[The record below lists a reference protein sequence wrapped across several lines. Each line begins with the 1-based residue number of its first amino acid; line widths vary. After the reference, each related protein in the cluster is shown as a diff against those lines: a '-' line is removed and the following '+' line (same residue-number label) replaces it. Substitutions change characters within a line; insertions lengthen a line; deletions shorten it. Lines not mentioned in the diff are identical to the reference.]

1 MANYSLTVNST
12 FNPYSLQEL
21 LPIYQANAQAQYQ
34 AEEAFSQLQ
43 MKADQWEKLANNAQ
57 DADVYSKYK
66 SYSNQLKEAANDVL
80 NNGINAASRRNLMNM
95 RAQYASNIIPIEEAY
110 NKRQQQA
117 QVLWQARLQDPTLI
131 AQDPS
136 ELGLSYYMKNPTYT
150 PQSYSGKL
158 LTAQSAQ
165 AAQNLAKTL
174 SSYGKGEP
182 IDSYTNTFIQKHGL
196 TRNDIQKYLNGE
208 TNATNKVLGAIYQQV
223 YDSSQIGNW
232 ANENQRRQAANF
244 IKQGMWS
251 AIGQDTVQ
259 AMENFE
265 ARENYKFNQ
274 QLALLQAQ
282 QQQTNDN
289 LPINPTPIYTPEEQK
304 EADEMRE
311 KYKQYFYTKNGR
323 TYLSQKGREQYF
335 KEQELLTKIDR
346 GEKITDKELNEWKN
360 SEIGKKIINSKIPQS
375 RFSKK
380 VDFSK
385 DSPVV
390 FLKELKN
397 ELNKNRGFKTFLD
410 SLGAQKY
417 LGKGH
422 NWQPGNVG
430 NLWSKYISTGV
441 RGDAKR
447 FMEYNYAL
455 NEDQQKAY
463 KNAIIT
469 ANLGND
475 KVYESTFNRKTQK
488 FERGKS
494 IDLSDFAT
502 DENKYT
508 ITDIR
513 MSTFGNTAIVQ
524 DKKNGKV
531 YRIALPSGINYV
543 NERQRDAALQAAKQ
557 ASEIVYT
564 KKLPNGKA
572 ATQTEIAQAEQD
584 YKNAINYA
592 YLYQSQL
599 GIQNTTKTQEYSP
612 QGY

>member
-66 SYSNQLKEAANDVL
+66 SYSNQLKKAANDVL

-136 ELGLSYYMKNPTYT
+136 ELGLSYYMKNPSYT

-208 TNATNKVLGAIYQQV
+208 TTATNKVLGAIYQQV

-265 ARENYKFNQ
+265 ARENYKLQQ
-274 QLALLQAQ
+274 QLALAQAQ
-282 QQQTNDN
+282 QQQNQ
-289 LPINPTPIYTPEEQK
+289 LSAINEVPIYTPEEQK
-304 EADEMRE
+304 EADKMKE

-323 TYLSQKGREQYF
+323 TYLSQKGREAYN
-335 KEQELLTKIDR
+335 E
-346 GEKITDKELNEWKN
+346 GEVHYTNN
-360 SEIGKKIINSKIPQS
+360 SENIKRGSVMGSDGRMYDLKKDKQGRYYYTEKS
-375 RFSKK
+375 
-380 VDFSK
+380 DFK
-385 DSPVV
+385 D
-390 FLKELKN
+390 FL
-397 ELNKNRGFKTFLD
+397 T

-430 NLWSKYISTGV
+430 NLWDKYLKTGV
-441 RGDAKR
+441 RGDAKQ
-447 FMEYNYAL
+447 FMEYDYAL
-455 NEDQQKAY
+455 NPTQQEAY
-463 KNAIIT
+463 KTLLGNAGDLYEAKFDKKSGKWIKGDKLDLEDFLNEDKKWNIT
-469 ANLGND
+469 ASRYGSSGRTYLA
-475 KVYESTFNRKTQK
+475 
-488 FERGKS
+488 
-494 IDLSDFAT
+494 I
-502 DENKYT
+502 NKE
-508 ITDIR
+508 
-513 MSTFGNTAIVQ
+513 G
-524 DKKNGKV
+524 
-531 YRIALPSGINYV
+531 
-543 NERQRDAALQAAKQ
+543 
-557 ASEIVYT
+557 
-564 KKLPNGKA
+564 KKLRIISRNYINPNVEENIDKLMTRNNKISNALRSGYMDGKKM
-572 ATQTEIAQAEQD
+572 TEADRAYYEQELKNNVQQAQWF
-584 YKNAINYA
+584 
-592 YLYQSQL
+592 QSQV
-599 GIQNTTKTQEYSP
+599 GIQNTTSAQTYAP
-612 QGY
+612 QAYN

>member
-1 MANYSLTVNST
+1 MANYSLMISSS

-66 SYSNQLKEAANDVL
+66 SYSNQLKEAADDIL
-80 NNGINAASRRNLMNM
+80 NNGINATSRRNLMNM

-136 ELGLSYYMKNPTYT
+136 ELGLSYYMKNPNYT

-165 AAQNLAKTL
+165 AAQNLTKTL

-196 TRNDIQKYLNGE
+196 TKNDIQKYLNGE
-208 TNATNKVLGAIYQQV
+208 TTATNKVLSAIYQQV

-232 ANENQRRQAANF
+232 ANENQRKQAANF

-274 QLALLQAQ
+274 QLALMQAQ
-282 QQQTNDN
+282 QQQQAQ
-289 LPINPTPIYTPEEQK
+289 LSAINEVPIYTPEEQK

-311 KYKQYFYTKNGR
+311 KYKKYFYTKNGR
-323 TYLSQKGREQYF
+323 TYLSQKGREEYEKQTTINEPVRYDSKAGKWYYVIGSKIHGGMQGAAPGAKQYVA
-335 KEQELLTKIDR
+335 KGTKIEYE
-346 GEKITDKELNEWKN
+346 GNN
-360 SEIGKKIINSKIPQS
+360 
-375 RFSKK
+375 
-380 VDFSK
+380 
-385 DSPVV
+385 PVV
-390 FLKELKN
+390 KV
-397 ELNKNRGFKTFLD
+397 KTGQSQFRSFLD

-417 LGKGH
+417 LGKGN

-430 NLWSKYISTGV
+430 NLWSKYINTGIK
-441 RGDAKR
+441 GDAKQ

-455 NEDQQKAY
+455 NNEQQNTYTKM
-463 KNAIIT
+463 
-469 ANLGND
+469 LGEIGGLYEAKFD
-475 KVYESTFNRKTQK
+475 KKS
-488 FERGKS
+488 GKWVEGDK
-494 IDLSDFAT
+494 IDLEDFRNADNKWNVTSARYGSSGRTYLAT
-502 DENKYT
+502 NKEGKQLRLISRNYINPNVEEN
-508 ITDIR
+508 IDRLMIR
-513 MSTFGNTAIVQ
+513 NNKISNALRSGYMDGKKMTEADRAYYEQELRNNVQ
-524 DKKNGKV
+524 
-531 YRIALPSGINYV
+531 
-543 NERQRDAALQAAKQ
+543 QAQ
-557 ASEIVYT
+557 WF
-564 KKLPNGKA
+564 
-572 ATQTEIAQAEQD
+572 
-584 YKNAINYA
+584 
-592 YLYQSQL
+592 QSQV
-599 GIQNTTKTQEYSP
+599 GIQNTTSAQTYNP
-612 QGY
+612 QTYN

>member
-1 MANYSLTVNST
+1 MAKNYSLTVSST

-57 DADVYSKYK
+57 DADVYNTYK
-66 SYSNQLKEAANDVL
+66 AYSNQLKAAADDIL
-80 NNGINAASRRNLMNM
+80 NNGINTASRRNLMNM

-208 TNATNKVLGAIYQQV
+208 TTATNKVLGAIYQQV

-232 ANENQRRQAANF
+232 ANENQRKQAANF

-265 ARENYKFNQ
+265 ARENYKLQQ
-274 QLALLQAQ
+274 QLALMQAQ
-282 QQQTNDN
+282 QQQQAQ
-289 LPINPTPIYTPEEQK
+289 LSAINEVPIYTPEEQK

-311 KYKQYFYTKNGR
+311 KYKKYFYTKNGR
-323 TYLSQKGREQYF
+323 TYLSQKGREAYN
-335 KEQELLTKIDR
+335 E
-346 GEKITDKELNEWKN
+346 GEVHYTNN
-360 SEIGKKIINSKIPQS
+360 SENIKRGAVMGSDGRMYDLKKDKQGRYYYTEKS
-375 RFSKK
+375 
-380 VDFSK
+380 DFK
-385 DSPVV
+385 D
-390 FLKELKN
+390 
-397 ELNKNRGFKTFLD
+397 FLD

-417 LGKGH
+417 LGKGN

-430 NLWSKYISTGV
+430 NLWNKYISTGV
-441 RGDAKR
+441 RGDAKQ

-455 NEDQQKAY
+455 NNEQQNTYTKMLGEIGGLYEAKFDKKSGKWVEGDKIDLEDFRNADNKWNVTSARYGSSGRTYLATNKEGKQLRLISRNYINPNVEENIDRLMIRNNKISNALRSGYMDGKKMTEADKAY
-463 KNAIIT
+463 
-469 ANLGND
+469 
-475 KVYESTFNRKTQK
+475 YEQELRN
-488 FERGKS
+488 
-494 IDLSDFAT
+494 
-502 DENKYT
+502 N
-508 ITDIR
+508 
-513 MSTFGNTAIVQ
+513 VQ
-524 DKKNGKV
+524 
-531 YRIALPSGINYV
+531 
-543 NERQRDAALQAAKQ
+543 QAQ
-557 ASEIVYT
+557 WF
-564 KKLPNGKA
+564 
-572 ATQTEIAQAEQD
+572 
-584 YKNAINYA
+584 
-592 YLYQSQL
+592 QSQV
-599 GIQNTTKTQEYSP
+599 GIQNNTSAQTYTP
-612 QGY
+612 QAYN

>member
-1 MANYSLTVNST
+1 MANYSLMISSS

-136 ELGLSYYMKNPTYT
+136 ELGLSYYMKNPSYT

-208 TNATNKVLGAIYQQV
+208 TTATNKVLGAIYQQV

-265 ARENYKFNQ
+265 ARENYKLQQ
-274 QLALLQAQ
+274 QLALAQAQ
-282 QQQTNDN
+282 QQQNQ
-289 LPINPTPIYTPEEQK
+289 LSAINEVPIYTPEEQN
-304 EADEMRE
+304 EADKMKE

-323 TYLSQKGREQYF
+323 TYLSQKGRETYESKTRIKVTDLARYQHEGKGKYGYGQF
-335 KEQELLTKIDR
+335 TIRDNISGKPTVVSIQK
-346 GEKITDKELNEWKN
+346 DKEGYYYNNLN
-360 SEIGKKIINSKIPQS
+360 SE
-375 RFSKK
+375 FS
-380 VDFSK
+380 D
-385 DSPVV
+385 
-390 FLKELKN
+390 L
-397 ELNKNRGFKTFLD
+397 LN

-417 LGKGH
+417 LGKGN
-422 NWQPGNVG
+422 NWQPGNIG
-430 NLWSKYISTGV
+430 NLWSKYINTGV
-441 RGDAKR
+441 RGDAKQ
-447 FMEYNYAL
+447 FMEYDYALSPTQQTAYKNQIAAANIGRDRIYAAKFDKKSGTWKKDKDIDLADFL
-455 NEDQQKAY
+455 NEDNKWTVTNARFGAQGRTYIAKNKDGKVIRFVMPIGINPNVEKNIDKRAEDAMNISKTLQSGKLNGKPLTDVQKAQLRQAY
-463 KNAIIT
+463 NNAI
-469 ANLGND
+469 
-475 KVYESTFNRKTQK
+475 Q
-488 FERGKS
+488 
-494 IDLSDFAT
+494 
-502 DENKYT
+502 
-508 ITDIR
+508 
-513 MSTFGNTAIVQ
+513 Q
-524 DKKNGKV
+524 
-531 YRIALPSGINYV
+531 
-543 NERQRDAALQAAKQ
+543 
-557 ASEIVYT
+557 
-564 KKLPNGKA
+564 
-572 ATQTEIAQAEQD
+572 
-584 YKNAINYA
+584 A
-592 YLYQSQL
+592 YLFQSQL
-599 GIQNTTKTQEYSP
+599 GVLNNTSTQDFAAQTYE
-612 QGY
+612 

>member
-80 NNGINAASRRNLMNM
+80 NNGINAASRRTLMNM
-95 RAQYASNIIPIEEAY
+95 RAQYASNIVPIEEAY
-110 NKRQQQA
+110 NKRQQQS
-117 QVLWQARLQDPTLI
+117 QLLWQARLQDPTLI

-136 ELGLSYYMKNPTYT
+136 ELGLSYYMQNPSYT

-174 SSYGKGEP
+174 SSYGKGKP
-182 IDSYTNTFIQKHGL
+182 IDNYTNTFIQRHGL
-196 TRNDIQKYLNGE
+196 TRDDVQKYLNGD
-208 TNATNKVLGAIYQQV
+208 TTATNKVLGAIYQQV

-232 ANENQRRQAANF
+232 ANENQKRQAASF

-251 AIGQDTVQ
+251 AIGQDTVN

-282 QQQTNDN
+282 QQQSNSIAVN
-289 LPINPTPIYTPEEQK
+289 EMPIYTPEEQK
-304 EADEMRE
+304 EADKMRD

-323 TYLSQKGREQYF
+323 TYLTQKGREAYEGKVRINPIDVVNYLHEGKGKFGYGQF
-335 KEQELLTKIDR
+335 TIRDNISGKTTVVSIQKDKEGYYYNNKDSKFSELL
-346 GEKITDKELNEWKN
+346 N
-360 SEIGKKIINSKIPQS
+360 
-375 RFSKK
+375 
-380 VDFSK
+380 
-385 DSPVV
+385 
-390 FLKELKN
+390 
-397 ELNKNRGFKTFLD
+397 

-417 LGKGH
+417 LGKGK

-441 RGDAKR
+441 RGDAKQ
-447 FMEYNYAL
+447 FMEYDYAL
-455 NEDQQKAY
+455 SPEQQKAY
-463 KNAIIT
+463 KNQIAA
-469 ANLGND
+469 ANIGRD
-475 KVYESTFNRKTQK
+475 KIYAAKFDRKTGIWK
-488 FERGKS
+488 KDKD
-494 IDLSDFAT
+494 IDLSDFLNEDNKWTVTNARFGAQGRT
-502 DENKYT
+502 YIAKNKEGKIIRFVMPVGINPNVEENIDKKAKDAMD
-508 ITDIR
+508 ISAILRSGKLKGKPLTDIQK
-513 MSTFGNTAIVQ
+513 AQ
-524 DKKNGKV
+524 
-531 YRIALPSGINYV
+531 L
-543 NERQRDAALQAAKQ
+543 RQAYNNSIQQ
-557 ASEIVYT
+557 
-564 KKLPNGKA
+564 
-572 ATQTEIAQAEQD
+572 
-584 YKNAINYA
+584 A
-592 YLYQSQL
+592 YLFQSQL
-599 GIQNTTKTQEYSP
+599 GVLNNTSTQDFAAQAYE
-612 QGY
+612 

>member
-1 MANYSLTVNST
+1 MAKNYSLTVSST

-66 SYSNQLKEAANDVL
+66 SYSNQLKAAADDIL
-80 NNGINAASRRNLMNM
+80 NNGINTASRRNLMNM

-182 IDSYTNTFIQKHGL
+182 IDNYTNTFIQKHGL

-208 TNATNKVLGAIYQQV
+208 TTATNKVLGAIYQQV

-265 ARENYKFNQ
+265 ARENYKLQQ
-274 QLALLQAQ
+274 QLALMQAQ
-282 QQQTNDN
+282 QQQQDQ
-289 LPINPTPIYTPEEQK
+289 LSAINEVPIYTPEEQK
-304 EADEMRE
+304 EADEIRE
-311 KYKQYFYTKNGR
+311 KYKKYFYTKNGR
-323 TYLSQKGREQYF
+323 TYLSQKGREEYEKQ
-335 KEQELLTKIDR
+335 KNILKTKTNNISGR
-346 GEKITDKELNEWKN
+346 EGKFTQLGENL
-360 SEIGKKIINSKIPQS
+360 SKIENT
-375 RFSKK
+375 
-380 VDFSK
+380 DFYN
-385 DSPVV
+385 
-390 FLKELKN
+390 FLN
-397 ELNKNRGFKTFLD
+397 
-410 SLGAQKY
+410 SIGAQKY
-417 LGKGH
+417 LGKEH
-422 NWQPGNVG
+422 NWQPGNIG
-430 NLWSKYISTGV
+430 NLWNKYISTGV
-441 RGDAKR
+441 RGDAKQY
-447 FMEYNYAL
+447 MEYNYAL
-455 NEDQQKAY
+455 NNEQQNTYTKM
-463 KNAIIT
+463 
-469 ANLGND
+469 LGEIGGLYEAKFD
-475 KVYESTFNRKTQK
+475 KKS
-488 FERGKS
+488 GKWVEGDK
-494 IDLSDFAT
+494 IDLEDFRNVDNKWNVTSARYGSSGRTYLAT
-502 DENKYT
+502 NKEGKQLRLISRNYINPNVEEN
-508 ITDIR
+508 IDRLMIR
-513 MSTFGNTAIVQ
+513 NNKISNALRSGYMDGKKMTEADRAYYEQELRNNVQ
-524 DKKNGKV
+524 
-531 YRIALPSGINYV
+531 
-543 NERQRDAALQAAKQ
+543 QAQ
-557 ASEIVYT
+557 WF
-564 KKLPNGKA
+564 
-572 ATQTEIAQAEQD
+572 
-584 YKNAINYA
+584 
-592 YLYQSQL
+592 QSQV
-599 GIQNTTKTQEYSP
+599 GIQNTTSAQTYAP
-612 QGY
+612 QAYN

>member
-1 MANYSLTVNST
+1 MKNYSLIVSST

-80 NNGINAASRRNLMNM
+80 NNGINAANRRNLMNM

-136 ELGLSYYMKNPTYT
+136 ELGLSYYMKNPSYT

-208 TNATNKVLGAIYQQV
+208 TTATNKVLGAIYQQV

-265 ARENYKFNQ
+265 ARENYKLQQ
-274 QLALLQAQ
+274 QLALAQAQ
-282 QQQTNDN
+282 QQQNQ
-289 LPINPTPIYTPEEQK
+289 LSAINEVPIYTPEEQK
-304 EADEMRE
+304 EVDKMKE
-311 KYKQYFYTKNGR
+311 KYKQYFYTKNGH
-323 TYLSQKGREQYF
+323 TYLSQKGREAYESKTRIKATDLSRYQHEGKGKYGYGQF
-335 KEQELLTKIDR
+335 TIRDNISGKPTVVSIQKDKEGYYYNNLNSEFSELL
-346 GEKITDKELNEWKN
+346 N
-360 SEIGKKIINSKIPQS
+360 
-375 RFSKK
+375 
-380 VDFSK
+380 
-385 DSPVV
+385 
-390 FLKELKN
+390 
-397 ELNKNRGFKTFLD
+397 

-430 NLWSKYISTGV
+430 NLWSKYINTGV
-441 RGDAKR
+441 RGDAKQY
-447 FMEYNYAL
+447 MEYDYAL
-455 NEDQQKAY
+455 NPTQQEAY
-463 KNAIIT
+463 KTLLGNAGDLYEAKFDKKSGKWIKGDKLDLEDFLNEDNKWNIT
-469 ANLGND
+469 ASRYGSSGRTYL
-475 KVYESTFNRKTQK
+475 
-488 FERGKS
+488 
-494 IDLSDFAT
+494 AT
-502 DENKYT
+502 NKE
-508 ITDIR
+508 
-513 MSTFGNTAIVQ
+513 G
-524 DKKNGKV
+524 
-531 YRIALPSGINYV
+531 
-543 NERQRDAALQAAKQ
+543 
-557 ASEIVYT
+557 
-564 KKLPNGKA
+564 KKLRIISRNYINPNVEENIDRLMIRNNKISNALRSGYMDGKKM
-572 ATQTEIAQAEQD
+572 TEADRAYYEQELKNNVQQAQWF
-584 YKNAINYA
+584 
-592 YLYQSQL
+592 QSQV
-599 GIQNTTKTQEYSP
+599 GIQNTTSAQTYNP
-612 QGY
+612 QGFN

>member
-1 MANYSLTVNST
+1 MKNYSLIVSST

-43 MKADQWEKLANNAQ
+43 MKADQWERLANNAQ

-95 RAQYASNIIPIEEAY
+95 RAQYASNIVPIEEAY

-208 TNATNKVLGAIYQQV
+208 TTATNKVLGAIYQQV

-251 AIGQDTVQ
+251 AIGQDIVQ

-265 ARENYKFNQ
+265 ARENYKLQQ
-274 QLALLQAQ
+274 QLALAQAQ
-282 QQQTNDN
+282 QQQNQ
-289 LPINPTPIYTPEEQK
+289 LSAINEVPIYTPEEQK
-304 EADEMRE
+304 EADKMKE

-323 TYLSQKGREQYF
+323 TYLSQKGREAYESKTRIKATDLSRYQHEGKGKYGYGQF
-335 KEQELLTKIDR
+335 TIRDNISGKPTVVSIQKDKEGYYYNNLNSEFSELL
-346 GEKITDKELNEWKN
+346 N
-360 SEIGKKIINSKIPQS
+360 
-375 RFSKK
+375 
-380 VDFSK
+380 
-385 DSPVV
+385 
-390 FLKELKN
+390 
-397 ELNKNRGFKTFLD
+397 

-430 NLWSKYISTGV
+430 NLWDKYLKTGV
-441 RGDAKR
+441 RGDAKQ
-447 FMEYNYAL
+447 FMEYDYAL
-455 NEDQQKAY
+455 NPTQQEAY
-463 KNAIIT
+463 KTLLGNAGDLYEAKFDKKSGKWIKGDKLDLEDFLNEDKKWNIT
-469 ANLGND
+469 ASRYGSSGRTYL
-475 KVYESTFNRKTQK
+475 
-488 FERGKS
+488 
-494 IDLSDFAT
+494 AT
-502 DENKYT
+502 NKE
-508 ITDIR
+508 
-513 MSTFGNTAIVQ
+513 G
-524 DKKNGKV
+524 
-531 YRIALPSGINYV
+531 
-543 NERQRDAALQAAKQ
+543 
-557 ASEIVYT
+557 
-564 KKLPNGKA
+564 KKLRIISRNYINPNVEENIDKLMTRNNKISNALRSGYMDGKKM
-572 ATQTEIAQAEQD
+572 TEADRAYYEQELKNNVQQAQWF
-584 YKNAINYA
+584 
-592 YLYQSQL
+592 QSQV
-599 GIQNTTKTQEYSP
+599 GIQNTTSAQTYAP
-612 QGY
+612 QAYN

>member
-1 MANYSLTVNST
+1 MAKNYSLIVNST

-136 ELGLSYYMKNPTYT
+136 ELGLSYYMKNPSYT

-208 TNATNKVLGAIYQQV
+208 TTATNKVLGAIYQQV

-265 ARENYKFNQ
+265 ARENYKFQQ
-274 QLALLQAQ
+274 QLALAQAQ
-282 QQQTNDN
+282 QQQNQ
-289 LPINPTPIYTPEEQK
+289 LSAINEVPIYTPEEQK
-304 EADEMRE
+304 EADKMKE

-323 TYLSQKGREQYF
+323 TYLSQKGREAYN
-335 KEQELLTKIDR
+335 E
-346 GEKITDKELNEWKN
+346 GEVHYTNN
-360 SEIGKKIINSKIPQS
+360 SENIKRGSVMGSDGRMYDLKKDKQGRYYYTEKS
-375 RFSKK
+375 
-380 VDFSK
+380 DFK
-385 DSPVV
+385 D
-390 FLKELKN
+390 FLN
-397 ELNKNRGFKTFLD
+397 

-430 NLWSKYISTGV
+430 NLWDKYLKTGV
-441 RGDAKR
+441 RGDAKQ
-447 FMEYNYAL
+447 FMEYDYAL
-455 NEDQQKAY
+455 NPTQQEAY
-463 KNAIIT
+463 KTLLGNAGDLYEAKFDKKSGKWIKGDKLDLEDFLNEDKKWNIT
-469 ANLGND
+469 ASRYGSSGRTYL
-475 KVYESTFNRKTQK
+475 
-488 FERGKS
+488 
-494 IDLSDFAT
+494 AT
-502 DENKYT
+502 NKE
-508 ITDIR
+508 
-513 MSTFGNTAIVQ
+513 G
-524 DKKNGKV
+524 
-531 YRIALPSGINYV
+531 
-543 NERQRDAALQAAKQ
+543 
-557 ASEIVYT
+557 
-564 KKLPNGKA
+564 KKLRIISRNYINPNVEENIDKLMTRNNKISNALRSGYMDGKKM
-572 ATQTEIAQAEQD
+572 TEADRAYYEQELKNNVQQAQWF
-584 YKNAINYA
+584 
-592 YLYQSQL
+592 QSQV
-599 GIQNTTKTQEYSP
+599 GIQNTTSAQTYAP
-612 QGY
+612 QAYN

>member
-1 MANYSLTVNST
+1 MKNYSLIVNST

-136 ELGLSYYMKNPTYT
+136 ELGLSYYMKNPSYT

-208 TNATNKVLGAIYQQV
+208 TTATNKVLGAIYQQV

-265 ARENYKFNQ
+265 ARENYKLQQ
-274 QLALLQAQ
+274 QLALMQAQ
-282 QQQTNDN
+282 QQQQDQ
-289 LPINPTPIYTPEEQK
+289 LAAINEVPIYTPEEQN
-304 EADEMRE
+304 EADKMKD

-323 TYLSQKGREQYF
+323 TYLSQKGREAYN
-335 KEQELLTKIDR
+335 E
-346 GEKITDKELNEWKN
+346 GEVHYTNN
-360 SEIGKKIINSKIPQS
+360 SENIKKGSVMGS
-375 RFSKK
+375 DGRMYDLKK
-380 VDFSK
+380 DKQGRYYYTEKSDFK
-385 DSPVV
+385 D
-390 FLKELKN
+390 FLN
-397 ELNKNRGFKTFLD
+397 

-417 LGKGH
+417 LGKGN

-430 NLWSKYISTGV
+430 NLWDKYLKTGV
-441 RGDAKR
+441 RGDAKQ
-447 FMEYNYAL
+447 FMEYDYALSPTQQTAYKNQIAAANIGRDKIYAAKFDRKTGTWKKDKDIDLADFL
-455 NEDQQKAY
+455 NEDNKWTVTNARFGAQGRTYIAKNKDGEVIRFVMPIGINPNVEKNIDKRAEDAINISKTLQSGKLNGKPLTDVQKAQLRQAY
-463 KNAIIT
+463 NNAI
-469 ANLGND
+469 
-475 KVYESTFNRKTQK
+475 Q
-488 FERGKS
+488 
-494 IDLSDFAT
+494 
-502 DENKYT
+502 
-508 ITDIR
+508 
-513 MSTFGNTAIVQ
+513 Q
-524 DKKNGKV
+524 
-531 YRIALPSGINYV
+531 
-543 NERQRDAALQAAKQ
+543 
-557 ASEIVYT
+557 
-564 KKLPNGKA
+564 
-572 ATQTEIAQAEQD
+572 
-584 YKNAINYA
+584 A
-592 YLYQSQL
+592 YLFQSQL
-599 GIQNTTKTQEYSP
+599 GVLNNTSTQDFAAQAYE
-612 QGY
+612 

>member
-80 NNGINAASRRNLMNM
+80 NNGINAASRRTLMNM
-95 RAQYASNIIPIEEAY
+95 RAQYASNIVPIEEAY
-110 NKRQQQA
+110 NKRQQQS
-117 QVLWQARLQDPTLI
+117 QLLWQARLQDPTLI

-136 ELGLSYYMKNPTYT
+136 ELGLSYYMQNPSYT

-174 SSYGKGEP
+174 SSYGKGKP
-182 IDSYTNTFIQKHGL
+182 IDNYTNTFIQRHGL
-196 TRNDIQKYLNGE
+196 TRDDVQKYLNGD
-208 TNATNKVLGAIYQQV
+208 TTATNKVLGAIYQQV

-232 ANENQRRQAANF
+232 ANENQKRQAASF

-251 AIGQDTVQ
+251 AIGQDTIN

-282 QQQTNDN
+282 QQQSNSIAVN
-289 LPINPTPIYTPEEQK
+289 EMPIYTPEEQK
-304 EADEMRE
+304 EADKMRD

-323 TYLSQKGREQYF
+323 TYLTQKGREVYN
-335 KEQELLTKIDR
+335 E
-346 GEKITDKELNEWKN
+346 GEVHYTSN
-360 SEIGKKIINSKIPQS
+360 SENIKRGSVMGSDGRMYNLKKDKQGRYYYTEKS
-375 RFSKK
+375 
-380 VDFSK
+380 DFK
-385 DSPVV
+385 D
-390 FLKELKN
+390 FLN
-397 ELNKNRGFKTFLD
+397 

-417 LGKGH
+417 LGKGT

-441 RGDAKR
+441 RGDAKQY
-447 FMEYNYAL
+447 MEYDYAL
-455 NEDQQKAY
+455 SPEQQKAY
-463 KNAIIT
+463 KNQIAA
-469 ANLGND
+469 ANIGRD
-475 KVYESTFNRKTQK
+475 KIYAAKFDRKTGTWK
-488 FERGKS
+488 KDED
-494 IDLSDFAT
+494 IDLADFLNEDNKWTVTNARFGAQGRT
-502 DENKYT
+502 YIAKNKEGKIIRFVMPVGINPNVEENIDKKAKDAMD
-508 ITDIR
+508 ISAILRSGKLKGKPLTDIQK
-513 MSTFGNTAIVQ
+513 AQ
-524 DKKNGKV
+524 
-531 YRIALPSGINYV
+531 L
-543 NERQRDAALQAAKQ
+543 RQA
-557 ASEIVYT
+557 Y
-564 KKLPNGKA
+564 N
-572 ATQTEIAQAEQD
+572 
-584 YKNAINYA
+584 NAIQQA
-592 YLYQSQL
+592 YLFQSQL
-599 GIQNTTKTQEYSP
+599 GVLNNTSTQDFAAQAYE
-612 QGY
+612 

>member
-1 MANYSLTVNST
+1 MAKNYSLTVNST

-57 DADVYSKYK
+57 DADVYNTYK
-66 SYSNQLKEAANDVL
+66 AYSNQLKAAADDIL
-80 NNGINAASRRNLMNM
+80 NNGINTASRRNLMNM

-208 TNATNKVLGAIYQQV
+208 TTATNKVLSAIYQQV

-265 ARENYKFNQ
+265 ARENYKLQQ
-274 QLALLQAQ
+274 QLALMKAQ
-282 QQQTNDN
+282 QQQQDQ
-289 LPINPTPIYTPEEQK
+289 LSAINEVPIYTPEEQK
-304 EADEMRE
+304 EADEIRE
-311 KYKQYFYTKNGR
+311 KYKKYFYTKNGR
-323 TYLSQKGREQYF
+323 IYLSQKGREEYEKQTTINEPVRYDSKVGKWYYVISSKIHGGMQGAAPGVKQYVA
-335 KEQELLTKIDR
+335 KGTKIEYE
-346 GEKITDKELNEWKN
+346 GNN
-360 SEIGKKIINSKIPQS
+360 
-375 RFSKK
+375 
-380 VDFSK
+380 
-385 DSPVV
+385 PVV
-390 FLKELKN
+390 KV
-397 ELNKNRGFKTFLD
+397 KTGQSQFRSFLD

-417 LGKGH
+417 LGKGN

-430 NLWSKYISTGV
+430 NLWNKYISTGV
-441 RGDAKR
+441 RGDAKQY
-447 FMEYNYAL
+447 MEYDYPLNSTQQEAYKQLLGNAGDLYEAKFDKKSGKWVKRDKLDLEDFL
-455 NEDQQKAY
+455 NEDNKWNVTSARYGSSGRTYLATNKEGKQLRLISRNYINPNVEENIDRLMIRNNKISNALRSGYMDGKKMTEADKAY
-463 KNAIIT
+463 YEQELKN
-469 ANLGND
+469 N
-475 KVYESTFNRKTQK
+475 
-488 FERGKS
+488 
-494 IDLSDFAT
+494 
-502 DENKYT
+502 
-508 ITDIR
+508 
-513 MSTFGNTAIVQ
+513 VQ
-524 DKKNGKV
+524 
-531 YRIALPSGINYV
+531 
-543 NERQRDAALQAAKQ
+543 QAQ
-557 ASEIVYT
+557 WF
-564 KKLPNGKA
+564 
-572 ATQTEIAQAEQD
+572 
-584 YKNAINYA
+584 
-592 YLYQSQL
+592 QSQV
-599 GIQNTTKTQEYSP
+599 GIQNTTSAQIYAP
-612 QGY
+612 QSFN

>member
-80 NNGINAASRRNLMNM
+80 NNGINTASRRNLMNM
-95 RAQYASNIIPIEEAY
+95 RAQYVSNIIPIEEAY

-136 ELGLSYYMKNPTYT
+136 ELGLSYYMQNPSYT

-158 LTAQSAQ
+158 LAAQSAQ

-174 SSYGKGEP
+174 SSYGNGKP
-182 IDSYTNTFIQKHGL
+182 IDKYTNTFVQRHGL
-196 TRNDIQKYLNGE
+196 TRDDVQKYLNGD
-208 TNATNKVLGAIYQQV
+208 TTATNKVLGAIYQQV

-274 QLALLQAQ
+274 QLALMQAQ
-282 QQQTNDN
+282 QQQQDQ
-289 LPINPTPIYTPEEQK
+289 LSAINEVPIYTPEEQK

-311 KYKQYFYTKNGR
+311 KYKKYFYTKNGR
-323 TYLSQKGREQYF
+323 TYLSQKGREAYEGKVRLKAIDIANYQHEGKGKYGYGQF
-335 KEQELLTKIDR
+335 TLRDNISGKTTVVPIQKDKEGYYYNIADSGFSELL
-346 GEKITDKELNEWKN
+346 N
-360 SEIGKKIINSKIPQS
+360 
-375 RFSKK
+375 
-380 VDFSK
+380 
-385 DSPVV
+385 
-390 FLKELKN
+390 
-397 ELNKNRGFKTFLD
+397 

-417 LGKGH
+417 LGKGN

-430 NLWSKYISTGV
+430 NLWNKYLKTGV
-441 RGDAKR
+441 RGDAKQY
-447 FMEYNYAL
+447 MEYDYAL
-455 NEDQQKAY
+455 NPTQQEAY
-463 KNAIIT
+463 KTLLGNAGDLYEAKFDKKSGKWVKGDKLDLEDFLNEDNKWNIT
-469 ANLGND
+469 ASRYSSSGRTYL
-475 KVYESTFNRKTQK
+475 
-488 FERGKS
+488 
-494 IDLSDFAT
+494 AT
-502 DENKYT
+502 NKE
-508 ITDIR
+508 
-513 MSTFGNTAIVQ
+513 G
-524 DKKNGKV
+524 
-531 YRIALPSGINYV
+531 
-543 NERQRDAALQAAKQ
+543 
-557 ASEIVYT
+557 
-564 KKLPNGKA
+564 KKLRIISRNYINPNVEKNIDNLMIRNNKISNALRSGYMDGKKM
-572 ATQTEIAQAEQD
+572 TEADRAYYEQKLKNNVQQAQWF
-584 YKNAINYA
+584 
-592 YLYQSQL
+592 QSQV
-599 GIQNTTKTQEYSP
+599 GIQNTTSAQTYAP
-612 QGY
+612 QAYN

>member
-57 DADVYSKYK
+57 DADVYNTYK
-66 SYSNQLKEAANDVL
+66 AYSNQLKAAADDIL
-80 NNGINAASRRNLMNM
+80 NNGINTASRRNLMNM

-117 QVLWQARLQDPTLI
+117 QILWQARLQDPTLI

-136 ELGLSYYMKNPTYT
+136 ELGLSYYMKNPNYT

-208 TNATNKVLGAIYQQV
+208 TTATNKVLGAIYQQV

-265 ARENYKFNQ
+265 ARENYKLQQ
-274 QLALLQAQ
+274 QLALMQAQ
-282 QQQTNDN
+282 QQQQNQSAN
-289 LPINPTPIYTPEEQK
+289 INEVPIYTPEEQK

-311 KYKQYFYTKNGR
+311 KYKKYFYTKNGR
-323 TYLSQKGREQYF
+323 TYLSQKGREEYEKQTTTNEPVKYDSKTGKWYFVRSSMVHSGMKGEVSGNKQYVA
-335 KEQELLTKIDR
+335 KGTKIEYD
-346 GEKITDKELNEWKN
+346 GNT
-360 SEIGKKIINSKIPQS
+360 
-375 RFSKK
+375 
-380 VDFSK
+380 
-385 DSPVV
+385 PVV
-390 FLKELKN
+390 KINTGQSQFRIL
-397 ELNKNRGFKTFLD
+397 LD

-417 LGKGH
+417 LGKGK

-430 NLWSKYISTGV
+430 NLWNKYISTGV
-441 RGDAKR
+441 KGDAKQ
-447 FMEYNYAL
+447 FMEYKYTL
-455 NEDQQKAY
+455 NNEQQDAY
-463 KNAIIT
+463 TKM
-469 ANLGND
+469 LGEIGGLYEAKFD
-475 KVYESTFNRKTQK
+475 KKS
-488 FERGKS
+488 GKWVEGDK
-494 IDLSDFAT
+494 IDLEDFRKADNKWNVTSARYGSSGRTYLAT
-502 DENKYT
+502 NKEGKQLRIISRNYINPNVEEN
-508 ITDIR
+508 IDRLMIR
-513 MSTFGNTAIVQ
+513 NNKISNALRSGYMDGKKMTEADKTYYEQELRNNVQ
-524 DKKNGKV
+524 
-531 YRIALPSGINYV
+531 
-543 NERQRDAALQAAKQ
+543 QAQ
-557 ASEIVYT
+557 WF
-564 KKLPNGKA
+564 
-572 ATQTEIAQAEQD
+572 
-584 YKNAINYA
+584 
-592 YLYQSQL
+592 QSQV
-599 GIQNTTKTQEYSP
+599 GIQNTTSAQTYNP
-612 QGY
+612 QGFN

>member
-1 MANYSLTVNST
+1 MKNYSLIVSST

-66 SYSNQLKEAANDVL
+66 SYSNQLKEVANDVL
-80 NNGINAASRRNLMNM
+80 NNGINTASRRNLMNM

-158 LTAQSAQ
+158 LAAQSAQ

-182 IDSYTNTFIQKHGL
+182 IDKYTNTFVQRHGL
-196 TRNDIQKYLNGE
+196 TRDDVQKYLNGD
-208 TNATNKVLGAIYQQV
+208 TTATNKVLGAIYQQV

-274 QLALLQAQ
+274 QLALMQAQ
-282 QQQTNDN
+282 QQQQDQLSAVNEV
-289 LPINPTPIYTPEEQK
+289 PIYTPEEQNT
-304 EADEMRE
+304 ADEIRK

-323 TYLSQKGREQYF
+323 TYLSQKGREEY
-335 KEQELLTKIDR
+335 ERLYN
-346 GEKITDKELNEWKN
+346 GEEVTSTPET
-360 SEIGKKIINSKIPQS
+360 GGM
-375 RFSKK
+375 
-380 VDFSK
+380 
-385 DSPVV
+385 PVV
-390 FLKELKN
+390 RKVKN
-397 ELNKNRGFKTFLD
+397 KPSDFKVFLD

-417 LGKGH
+417 LGKGN

-430 NLWSKYISTGV
+430 NLWNKYIKTGV
-441 RGDAKR
+441 RGDAKQY
-447 FMEYNYAL
+447 MEYDYPLNSTQQEAYKTLLGNAGDLYEAKFDKKSGKWVKGDKLDLEDFL
-455 NEDQQKAY
+455 NEDNKW
-463 KNAIIT
+463 NIT
-469 ANLGND
+469 ASRYGSSGRTYL
-475 KVYESTFNRKTQK
+475 
-488 FERGKS
+488 
-494 IDLSDFAT
+494 AT
-502 DENKYT
+502 NKE
-508 ITDIR
+508 
-513 MSTFGNTAIVQ
+513 G
-524 DKKNGKV
+524 
-531 YRIALPSGINYV
+531 
-543 NERQRDAALQAAKQ
+543 
-557 ASEIVYT
+557 
-564 KKLPNGKA
+564 KKLRIISRNYINPNVEKNIDNLMIRNNKISNALRSGYMDGKKM
-572 ATQTEIAQAEQD
+572 TEADRTYYEQELKNNVQQAQWF
-584 YKNAINYA
+584 
-592 YLYQSQL
+592 QSQV
-599 GIQNTTKTQEYSP
+599 GIQNTTSAQTYAP
-612 QGY
+612 QAYN

>member
-1 MANYSLTVNST
+1 MAKNYSLTVNST

-57 DADVYSKYK
+57 DADVYNKYK
-66 SYSNQLKEAANDVL
+66 SYSNQLKEVANDVL
-80 NNGINAASRRNLMNM
+80 NNGINTASRRNLMNM

-158 LTAQSAQ
+158 LAAQSAQ

-174 SSYGKGEP
+174 SSYGKGKP
-182 IDSYTNTFIQKHGL
+182 IDKYTNTFVQRHGL
-196 TRNDIQKYLNGE
+196 TRDDVQKYLNGD
-208 TNATNKVLGAIYQQV
+208 TTATNKVLGAIYQQV

-274 QLALLQAQ
+274 QLALLQTQ
-282 QQQTNDN
+282 QQQQDQLSAVNEV
-289 LPINPTPIYTPEEQK
+289 PIYTPEEQK

-323 TYLSQKGREQYF
+323 TYLSQKGREEY
-335 KEQELLTKIDR
+335 ERLYN
-346 GEKITDKELNEWKN
+346 GEEVTSTPET
-360 SEIGKKIINSKIPQS
+360 GGM
-375 RFSKK
+375 
-380 VDFSK
+380 
-385 DSPVV
+385 PVV
-390 FLKELKN
+390 RKVKN
-397 ELNKNRGFKTFLD
+397 KPSDFKVFLD

-417 LGKGH
+417 LGKGN

-430 NLWSKYISTGV
+430 NLWSKYIKTGA
-441 RGDAKR
+441 RGDAKQY
-447 FMEYNYAL
+447 MEYDYPLNSTQQEAYKTLLGNAGDLYEAKFDKKSGKWVKGDKLDLEDFL
-455 NEDQQKAY
+455 NEDNKWNITASRYGSSGRTYLATNKEGKKLRIISRNYINPNVEKNIDNLMIRNNKISNALRSGYMDGKKMTEADKAY
-463 KNAIIT
+463 YEQELKN
-469 ANLGND
+469 N
-475 KVYESTFNRKTQK
+475 
-488 FERGKS
+488 
-494 IDLSDFAT
+494 
-502 DENKYT
+502 
-508 ITDIR
+508 
-513 MSTFGNTAIVQ
+513 VQ
-524 DKKNGKV
+524 
-531 YRIALPSGINYV
+531 
-543 NERQRDAALQAAKQ
+543 QAQ
-557 ASEIVYT
+557 WF
-564 KKLPNGKA
+564 
-572 ATQTEIAQAEQD
+572 
-584 YKNAINYA
+584 
-592 YLYQSQL
+592 QSQV
-599 GIQNTTKTQEYSP
+599 GIQNTTSAQTYAP
-612 QGY
+612 QAYN

>member
-1 MANYSLTVNST
+1 MKNYSLIVNST

-136 ELGLSYYMKNPTYT
+136 ELGLSYYMKNPSYT

-208 TNATNKVLGAIYQQV
+208 TTATNKVLGAIYQQV

-265 ARENYKFNQ
+265 ARENYKFKQ
-274 QLALLQAQ
+274 QLDLLQAQ
-282 QQQTNDN
+282 QQQQEQ
-289 LPINPTPIYTPEEQK
+289 LAAINEVPIYTPEEQK
-304 EADEMRE
+304 EADKMKE

-323 TYLSQKGREQYF
+323 TYLSQKGREAYN
-335 KEQELLTKIDR
+335 E
-346 GEKITDKELNEWKN
+346 GEIHYTNN
-360 SEIGKKIINSKIPQS
+360 SENIKRGTVMGSDGRMYDLKKDKQGRYYYTEKS
-375 RFSKK
+375 
-380 VDFSK
+380 DFK
-385 DSPVV
+385 D
-390 FLKELKN
+390 FLN
-397 ELNKNRGFKTFLD
+397 

-430 NLWSKYISTGV
+430 NLWSKYINTGV
-441 RGDAKR
+441 RGDAKQY
-447 FMEYNYAL
+447 MEYDYALSPTQQTAYKNQIAAANIGRDKIYAAKFDRKSGTWKKDKDIDLADFL
-455 NEDQQKAY
+455 NEDNKWTVTNARFGAQGRTYIAKNKDGKVIRFVMPIGINPNVEKNIDKRAEDAMNISKTLQSGKLNGKPLTDVQKAQLRQAY
-463 KNAIIT
+463 NNAI
-469 ANLGND
+469 
-475 KVYESTFNRKTQK
+475 Q
-488 FERGKS
+488 
-494 IDLSDFAT
+494 
-502 DENKYT
+502 
-508 ITDIR
+508 
-513 MSTFGNTAIVQ
+513 Q
-524 DKKNGKV
+524 
-531 YRIALPSGINYV
+531 
-543 NERQRDAALQAAKQ
+543 
-557 ASEIVYT
+557 
-564 KKLPNGKA
+564 
-572 ATQTEIAQAEQD
+572 
-584 YKNAINYA
+584 A
-592 YLYQSQL
+592 YLFQSQL
-599 GIQNTTKTQEYSP
+599 GVLNNTSTQDFAAQAYE
-612 QGY
+612 

>member
-1 MANYSLTVNST
+1 MAKNYSLTVNST

-57 DADVYSKYK
+57 DADVYNTYK
-66 SYSNQLKEAANDVL
+66 AYSNQLKAAADDIL
-80 NNGINAASRRNLMNM
+80 NNGINTTSRRNLMNM

-117 QVLWQARLQDPTLI
+117 QILWQARLQDPTLI

-136 ELGLSYYMKNPTYT
+136 ELGLSYYMKNPNYT

-208 TNATNKVLGAIYQQV
+208 TTATNKVLGAIYQQV

-232 ANENQRRQAANF
+232 ANENQRKQAANF

-274 QLALLQAQ
+274 QLALMQAQ
-282 QQQTNDN
+282 QQQQAQ
-289 LPINPTPIYTPEEQK
+289 LSAINEVPIYTPEEQN
-304 EADEMRE
+304 EADKMKE
-311 KYKQYFYTKNGR
+311 KYKKYFYTKNGR
-323 TYLSQKGREQYF
+323 TYLSQKGREEY
-335 KEQELLTKIDR
+335 ERLYN
-346 GEKITDKELNEWKN
+346 GEEVTSTPET
-360 SEIGKKIINSKIPQS
+360 GGM
-375 RFSKK
+375 
-380 VDFSK
+380 
-385 DSPVV
+385 PVV
-390 FLKELKN
+390 RKV
-397 ELNKNRGFKTFLD
+397 KNRPSDFKVFLD

-417 LGKGH
+417 LGKGN

-441 RGDAKR
+441 KGDAKQ

-455 NEDQQKAY
+455 NNEQQNTYTKM
-463 KNAIIT
+463 
-469 ANLGND
+469 LGEIGGLYEAKFD
-475 KVYESTFNRKTQK
+475 KKS
-488 FERGKS
+488 GKWVEGDK
-494 IDLSDFAT
+494 IDLEDFRNADNKWNVTSARYGSSGRTYLAT
-502 DENKYT
+502 NKEGKQLRLISRNYINPNVEEN
-508 ITDIR
+508 IDRLMIR
-513 MSTFGNTAIVQ
+513 NNKISNALRSGYMDGKKMTEADRAYYEQELRNNVQ
-524 DKKNGKV
+524 
-531 YRIALPSGINYV
+531 
-543 NERQRDAALQAAKQ
+543 QAQ
-557 ASEIVYT
+557 WF
-564 KKLPNGKA
+564 
-572 ATQTEIAQAEQD
+572 
-584 YKNAINYA
+584 
-592 YLYQSQL
+592 QSQV
-599 GIQNTTKTQEYSP
+599 GIQNTTSAQTYNP
-612 QGY
+612 QSFN

>member
-1 MANYSLTVNST
+1 MANYSLMISSS

-57 DADVYSKYK
+57 DADVYNTYK
-66 SYSNQLKEAANDVL
+66 AYSNQLKAAADDIL
-80 NNGINAASRRNLMNM
+80 NNGINTASRRNLMNM

-208 TNATNKVLGAIYQQV
+208 TTATNKVLGAIYQQV

-232 ANENQRRQAANF
+232 ANENQKRQAANF

-274 QLALLQAQ
+274 QLALMQAQ
-282 QQQTNDN
+282 QQQQDQ
-289 LPINPTPIYTPEEQK
+289 LSAINEVPIYTPEEQ
-304 EADEMRE
+304 DEVDKMRE
-311 KYKQYFYTKNGR
+311 KYKKYFYTKNGR
-323 TYLSQKGREQYF
+323 TYLRQIGREQYF

-385 DSPVV
+385 DSLVV

-397 ELNKNRGFKTFLD
+397 ELNQNRGFKAFLD

-430 NLWSKYISTGV
+430 NLWNKYISTGV
-441 RGDAKR
+441 RGDAKQY
-447 FMEYNYAL
+447 MEYNYAL
-455 NEDQQKAY
+455 NNEQQNTYTKMLGEIGGLYEAKFDKKSGKWVEGDKIDLEDFRNADNKWNVTSARYGSSGRTYLATNKEGKQLRLISRNYINPNVEENIDRLMIRNNKISNALRSGYMDGKKMTEADKAY
-463 KNAIIT
+463 
-469 ANLGND
+469 
-475 KVYESTFNRKTQK
+475 YEQELRN
-488 FERGKS
+488 
-494 IDLSDFAT
+494 
-502 DENKYT
+502 N
-508 ITDIR
+508 
-513 MSTFGNTAIVQ
+513 VQ
-524 DKKNGKV
+524 
-531 YRIALPSGINYV
+531 
-543 NERQRDAALQAAKQ
+543 QAQ
-557 ASEIVYT
+557 WF
-564 KKLPNGKA
+564 
-572 ATQTEIAQAEQD
+572 
-584 YKNAINYA
+584 
-592 YLYQSQL
+592 QSQV
-599 GIQNTTKTQEYSP
+599 GIQNTTSAQTYTP
-612 QGY
+612 QSFN

>member
-1 MANYSLTVNST
+1 MANYSLMISSS

-80 NNGINAASRRNLMNM
+80 NNGINTASRRNLMNM

-136 ELGLSYYMKNPTYT
+136 ELGLSYYMKNPSYT

-208 TNATNKVLGAIYQQV
+208 TTATNKVLGAIYQQV

-265 ARENYKFNQ
+265 ARENYKLQQ
-274 QLALLQAQ
+274 QLALAQAQ
-282 QQQTNDN
+282 QQQNQ
-289 LPINPTPIYTPEEQK
+289 LSAINEVPIYTPEEQN
-304 EADEMRE
+304 EADKMKE

-323 TYLSQKGREQYF
+323 TYLSQKGREAYN
-335 KEQELLTKIDR
+335 E
-346 GEKITDKELNEWKN
+346 GEIHYTNN
-360 SEIGKKIINSKIPQS
+360 SENIKRGSVMGSDGRMYDLKKDKQGRYYYTEKS
-375 RFSKK
+375 
-380 VDFSK
+380 DFK
-385 DSPVV
+385 D
-390 FLKELKN
+390 FLN
-397 ELNKNRGFKTFLD
+397 

-430 NLWSKYISTGV
+430 NLWNKYINTGV
-441 RGDAKR
+441 RGDAKQ
-447 FMEYNYAL
+447 FMEYDYALSPTQQTAYKNQIAAANIGRDRIYAAKFDKKSGTWKKDKDIDLADFL
-455 NEDQQKAY
+455 NEDNKWTVTNARFGAQGRTYIAKNKDGKVIRFVMPIGINPNVEKNIDKRAEDAMNISKTLQSGKLNGKPLTDVQKAQLRQAY
-463 KNAIIT
+463 NNAI
-469 ANLGND
+469 
-475 KVYESTFNRKTQK
+475 Q
-488 FERGKS
+488 
-494 IDLSDFAT
+494 
-502 DENKYT
+502 
-508 ITDIR
+508 
-513 MSTFGNTAIVQ
+513 Q
-524 DKKNGKV
+524 
-531 YRIALPSGINYV
+531 
-543 NERQRDAALQAAKQ
+543 
-557 ASEIVYT
+557 
-564 KKLPNGKA
+564 
-572 ATQTEIAQAEQD
+572 
-584 YKNAINYA
+584 A
-592 YLYQSQL
+592 YLFQSQL
-599 GIQNTTKTQEYSP
+599 GVLNNTSTQDFAAQAYE
-612 QGY
+612 

>member
-1 MANYSLTVNST
+1 MANYSLMISSS

-66 SYSNQLKEAANDVL
+66 SYSNQLKAAADDIL
-80 NNGINAASRRNLMNM
+80 NNGINTASRRNLMNM

-117 QVLWQARLQDPTLI
+117 QILWQARLQDPTLI

-136 ELGLSYYMKNPTYT
+136 ELGLSYYMKNPNYT

-208 TNATNKVLGAIYQQV
+208 TTATNKVLGAIYQQV

-232 ANENQRRQAANF
+232 ANENQRKQAANF

-274 QLALLQAQ
+274 QLALMQAQ
-282 QQQTNDN
+282 QQQQAQ
-289 LPINPTPIYTPEEQK
+289 LSAINEVPIYTPEEQNEVDK
-304 EADEMRE
+304 MRE
-311 KYKQYFYTKNGR
+311 KYKKYFYTKNGR
-323 TYLSQKGREQYF
+323 TYLRQIGREQYF

-385 DSPVV
+385 DSLVI

-397 ELNKNRGFKTFLD
+397 ELNQNRGFKAFLD

-417 LGKGH
+417 LGKGN

-441 RGDAKR
+441 KGDAKQ

-455 NEDQQKAY
+455 NNEQQNTYTKM
-463 KNAIIT
+463 
-469 ANLGND
+469 LGEIGGLYEAKFD
-475 KVYESTFNRKTQK
+475 KKS
-488 FERGKS
+488 GKWVEGDK
-494 IDLSDFAT
+494 IDLEDFRNADNKWNVTSARYGSSGRTYLAT
-502 DENKYT
+502 NKEGKQLRLISRNYINPNVEEN
-508 ITDIR
+508 IDRLMIR
-513 MSTFGNTAIVQ
+513 NNEISNALRSGYMDGKKMTEADRAYYEQELRNNVQ
-524 DKKNGKV
+524 
-531 YRIALPSGINYV
+531 
-543 NERQRDAALQAAKQ
+543 QAQ
-557 ASEIVYT
+557 WF
-564 KKLPNGKA
+564 
-572 ATQTEIAQAEQD
+572 
-584 YKNAINYA
+584 
-592 YLYQSQL
+592 QSQV
-599 GIQNTTKTQEYSP
+599 GIQNTTSAQTYNP
-612 QGY
+612 QSFN

>member
-1 MANYSLTVNST
+1 MAKNYSLTVNST

-57 DADVYSKYK
+57 DADVYNTYK
-66 SYSNQLKEAANDVL
+66 AYSNQLKAAADDIL
-80 NNGINAASRRNLMNM
+80 NNGINTTSRRNLMNM

-117 QVLWQARLQDPTLI
+117 QLLWQARLQDPTLI

-208 TNATNKVLGAIYQQV
+208 TTATNKVLGAIYQQV

-274 QLALLQAQ
+274 QLALMQAQ
-282 QQQTNDN
+282 QQQQAQ
-289 LPINPTPIYTPEEQK
+289 LSAINEVPIYTPEEQN
-304 EADEMRE
+304 EADKIRE
-311 KYKQYFYTKNGR
+311 KYKKYFYTKNGR
-323 TYLSQKGREQYF
+323 TYLSQKGREEYE
-335 KEQELLTKIDR
+335 KLYN
-346 GEKITDKELNEWKN
+346 GEEVTSTPET
-360 SEIGKKIINSKIPQS
+360 GGM
-375 RFSKK
+375 
-380 VDFSK
+380 
-385 DSPVV
+385 PVV
-390 FLKELKN
+390 RKV
-397 ELNKNRGFKTFLD
+397 KNRPSDFKDFLD

-417 LGKGH
+417 LGKGN

-441 RGDAKR
+441 KGDAKQ

-455 NEDQQKAY
+455 NNEQQNTYTKM
-463 KNAIIT
+463 
-469 ANLGND
+469 LGEIGGLYEAKFD
-475 KVYESTFNRKTQK
+475 KKS
-488 FERGKS
+488 GKWVEGDK
-494 IDLSDFAT
+494 IDLEDFRNADNKWNVTSARYGSSGRTYLAT
-502 DENKYT
+502 NKEGKQLRLISRNYINPNVEEN
-508 ITDIR
+508 IDRLMIR
-513 MSTFGNTAIVQ
+513 NNKISNALRSGYMDGKKMTEADRAYYEQELRNNVQ
-524 DKKNGKV
+524 
-531 YRIALPSGINYV
+531 
-543 NERQRDAALQAAKQ
+543 QAQ
-557 ASEIVYT
+557 WF
-564 KKLPNGKA
+564 
-572 ATQTEIAQAEQD
+572 
-584 YKNAINYA
+584 
-592 YLYQSQL
+592 QSQV
-599 GIQNTTKTQEYSP
+599 GIQNTTSAQTYNP
-612 QGY
+612 QSFN

>member
-80 NNGINAASRRNLMNM
+80 NNGINTASRRNLMNM

-136 ELGLSYYMKNPTYT
+136 ELGLSYYMQNPTYT

-158 LTAQSAQ
+158 LAAQSAQ

-182 IDSYTNTFIQKHGL
+182 IDKYTNTFVQRHGL
-196 TRNDIQKYLNGE
+196 TRDDVQKYLNGD
-208 TNATNKVLGAIYQQV
+208 TTATNKVLGAIYQQV

-232 ANENQRRQAANF
+232 ANENQRNQAANF

-265 ARENYKFNQ
+265 ARENYKLQQ
-274 QLALLQAQ
+274 QLALAQAQ
-282 QQQTNDN
+282 QQQQNQ
-289 LPINPTPIYTPEEQK
+289 LSAINEVPIYTPEEQK
-304 EADEMRE
+304 EADKMKE

-323 TYLSQKGREQYF
+323 TYLSQKGREAYN
-335 KEQELLTKIDR
+335 E
-346 GEKITDKELNEWKN
+346 GEIHYTSN
-360 SEIGKKIINSKIPQS
+360 SENIKRGAVMGSDGRMYDLKKDKQGRYYYTEKS
-375 RFSKK
+375 
-380 VDFSK
+380 DFK
-385 DSPVV
+385 D
-390 FLKELKN
+390 FLN
-397 ELNKNRGFKTFLD
+397 

-417 LGKGH
+417 LGKGN

-430 NLWSKYISTGV
+430 NLWSKYINTGV
-441 RGDAKR
+441 RGDAKQY
-447 FMEYNYAL
+447 MEYDYPLNSTQQEAYKTLLGNAGDLYEAKFDKKSGKWVKEDKLDLEDFL
-455 NEDQQKAY
+455 NEDNKW
-463 KNAIIT
+463 NIT
-469 ANLGND
+469 ASRYGSSGRTYL
-475 KVYESTFNRKTQK
+475 
-488 FERGKS
+488 
-494 IDLSDFAT
+494 AT
-502 DENKYT
+502 NKE
-508 ITDIR
+508 
-513 MSTFGNTAIVQ
+513 G
-524 DKKNGKV
+524 
-531 YRIALPSGINYV
+531 
-543 NERQRDAALQAAKQ
+543 
-557 ASEIVYT
+557 
-564 KKLPNGKA
+564 KKLRIISRNYINPNVEKNIDNLMIRNNKISNALRSGYMDGKKM
-572 ATQTEIAQAEQD
+572 TEDDRAYYEQELKNNIQQAQWF
-584 YKNAINYA
+584 
-592 YLYQSQL
+592 QSQV
-599 GIQNTTKTQEYSP
+599 GIQNTTSAQTYAP
-612 QGY
+612 QAYN

>member
-1 MANYSLTVNST
+1 MAKNYSLIVSST

-57 DADVYSKYK
+57 DADVYNTYK
-66 SYSNQLKEAANDVL
+66 AYSNQLKAAADDIL
-80 NNGINAASRRNLMNM
+80 NNGINTASRRNLMNM

-208 TNATNKVLGAIYQQV
+208 TTATNKVLGAIYQQV

-274 QLALLQAQ
+274 QLALAQAQ

-289 LPINPTPIYTPEEQK
+289 LPINPTPIYIPGEQE
-304 EADEMRE
+304 EADKIRE
-311 KYKQYFYTKNGR
+311 KYKKYFYTKNGR
-323 TYLSQKGREQYF
+323 TYLRQIGREAYN
-335 KEQELLTKIDR
+335 E
-346 GEKITDKELNEWKN
+346 GEVHYTNN
-360 SEIGKKIINSKIPQS
+360 SENIKRGSVMGSDGRMHDLKKDKQGRYYYTEKS
-375 RFSKK
+375 
-380 VDFSK
+380 DFK
-385 DSPVV
+385 D
-390 FLKELKN
+390 
-397 ELNKNRGFKTFLD
+397 FLD

-417 LGKGH
+417 LGKGN

-441 RGDAKR
+441 KGDAKQ

-455 NEDQQKAY
+455 NNEQQNTYTKM
-463 KNAIIT
+463 
-469 ANLGND
+469 LGEIGGLYEAKFD
-475 KVYESTFNRKTQK
+475 KKS
-488 FERGKS
+488 GKWVEGDK
-494 IDLSDFAT
+494 IDLEDFRNADNKWNVTSARYGSSGRTYLAT
-502 DENKYT
+502 NKEGKQLRLISRNYINPNVEEN
-508 ITDIR
+508 IDRLMIR
-513 MSTFGNTAIVQ
+513 NNKISNALRSGYMDGKKMTEADRAYYEQELRNNVQ
-524 DKKNGKV
+524 
-531 YRIALPSGINYV
+531 
-543 NERQRDAALQAAKQ
+543 QAQ
-557 ASEIVYT
+557 WF
-564 KKLPNGKA
+564 
-572 ATQTEIAQAEQD
+572 
-584 YKNAINYA
+584 
-592 YLYQSQL
+592 QSQV
-599 GIQNTTKTQEYSP
+599 GIQNTTSAQTYNP
-612 QGY
+612 QAYN

>member
-1 MANYSLTVNST
+1 MANYSLMISSS

-136 ELGLSYYMKNPTYT
+136 ELGLSYYMKNPSYT

-208 TNATNKVLGAIYQQV
+208 TTATNKVLGAIYQQV

-265 ARENYKFNQ
+265 ARENYKLQQ
-274 QLALLQAQ
+274 QLALAQAQ
-282 QQQTNDN
+282 QQQNQ
-289 LPINPTPIYTPEEQK
+289 LAAINEVPIYTPEEQN
-304 EADEMRE
+304 EANKMKE

-323 TYLSQKGREQYF
+323 TYLSQKGREAYN
-335 KEQELLTKIDR
+335 E
-346 GEKITDKELNEWKN
+346 GEIHYTNN
-360 SEIGKKIINSKIPQS
+360 SENIKRGSVMGSDGRMYDLKKDKQGRYYYTEKS
-375 RFSKK
+375 
-380 VDFSK
+380 DFK
-385 DSPVV
+385 D
-390 FLKELKN
+390 FLN
-397 ELNKNRGFKTFLD
+397 

-430 NLWSKYISTGV
+430 NLWNKYINTGV
-441 RGDAKR
+441 RGDAKQ
-447 FMEYNYAL
+447 FMEYDYALSPTQQTAYKNQIAAANIGRDRIYAAKFDKKSGTWKKDKDIDLADFL
-455 NEDQQKAY
+455 NEDNKWTVTNARFGAQGRTYIAKNKEGEVIRFVMPVGINPNVEKNIDTLTNQSMEINKILKSGKLNGKPLTDTQKTQLIQASN
-463 KNAIIT
+463 NAI
-469 ANLGND
+469 
-475 KVYESTFNRKTQK
+475 Q
-488 FERGKS
+488 
-494 IDLSDFAT
+494 
-502 DENKYT
+502 
-508 ITDIR
+508 
-513 MSTFGNTAIVQ
+513 Q
-524 DKKNGKV
+524 
-531 YRIALPSGINYV
+531 
-543 NERQRDAALQAAKQ
+543 
-557 ASEIVYT
+557 
-564 KKLPNGKA
+564 
-572 ATQTEIAQAEQD
+572 
-584 YKNAINYA
+584 A
-592 YLYQSQL
+592 YLFQSQL
-599 GIQNTTKTQEYSP
+599 GVLNNTSTQDFAAQAYE
-612 QGY
+612 

>member
-43 MKADQWEKLANNAQ
+43 MKADQWERLANNAQ
-57 DADVYSKYK
+57 DADVYNTYK
-66 SYSNQLKEAANDVL
+66 AYSNQLKAAADDIL
-80 NNGINAASRRNLMNM
+80 NNGINATSRRNLMNM

-110 NKRQQQA
+110 NKRQHQA

-182 IDSYTNTFIQKHGL
+182 IDNYTNTFIQKHGL

-208 TNATNKVLGAIYQQV
+208 TTATNKVLGAIYQQV

-274 QLALLQAQ
+274 QLALMQAQ
-282 QQQTNDN
+282 QQQQDQ
-289 LPINPTPIYTPEEQK
+289 LSAINEVPIYTPEEQNEVDK
-304 EADEMRE
+304 MKE
-311 KYKQYFYTKNGR
+311 KYKKYFYTKNGR
-323 TYLSQKGREQYF
+323 TYLRQIGREAYN
-335 KEQELLTKIDR
+335 E
-346 GEKITDKELNEWKN
+346 GEVHYTSN
-360 SEIGKKIINSKIPQS
+360 SENIKRGAVMGSDGRMYDLKKDKQGRYYYTEKS
-375 RFSKK
+375 
-380 VDFSK
+380 DFK
-385 DSPVV
+385 D
-390 FLKELKN
+390 
-397 ELNKNRGFKTFLD
+397 FLD

-430 NLWSKYISTGV
+430 NLWNKYISTGV
-441 RGDAKR
+441 KGDAKQ
-447 FMEYNYAL
+447 FMEYDYPLNSTQQEAYKTLLGNAGDLYEAKFDKKSGKWVKGDKLDLEDFL
-455 NEDQQKAY
+455 NEDNKWNITASRYGSSGRTYLATNKEGKKLRIISRNYINPNVEENIDKLMARNNKISEALRSGYMNGKKTTEADKAY
-463 KNAIIT
+463 YEQELKN
-469 ANLGND
+469 N
-475 KVYESTFNRKTQK
+475 
-488 FERGKS
+488 
-494 IDLSDFAT
+494 
-502 DENKYT
+502 
-508 ITDIR
+508 
-513 MSTFGNTAIVQ
+513 VQ
-524 DKKNGKV
+524 
-531 YRIALPSGINYV
+531 
-543 NERQRDAALQAAKQ
+543 QAQ
-557 ASEIVYT
+557 WF
-564 KKLPNGKA
+564 
-572 ATQTEIAQAEQD
+572 
-584 YKNAINYA
+584 
-592 YLYQSQL
+592 QSQV
-599 GIQNTTKTQEYSP
+599 GIQNTTSAQTYVP
-612 QGY
+612 QAYN

>member
-1 MANYSLTVNST
+1 MKNYSLIVSST

-136 ELGLSYYMKNPTYT
+136 ELGLSYYMKNPSYT

-208 TNATNKVLGAIYQQV
+208 TTATNKVLGAIYQQV

-265 ARENYKFNQ
+265 ARENYKFQQ
-274 QLALLQAQ
+274 QLALAQAQ
-282 QQQTNDN
+282 QQQNQ
-289 LPINPTPIYTPEEQK
+289 LSAINEVPIYTPEEQK
-304 EADEMRE
+304 EADKMKE

-323 TYLSQKGREQYF
+323 TYLSQKGREAYN
-335 KEQELLTKIDR
+335 E
-346 GEKITDKELNEWKN
+346 GEVHYTNN
-360 SEIGKKIINSKIPQS
+360 SENIKRGSVMGSDGRMYDLKKDKQGRYYYTEKS
-375 RFSKK
+375 
-380 VDFSK
+380 DFK
-385 DSPVV
+385 D
-390 FLKELKN
+390 FLN
-397 ELNKNRGFKTFLD
+397 

-417 LGKGH
+417 LGKGN
-422 NWQPGNVG
+422 NWQPGNIG
-430 NLWSKYISTGV
+430 NLWDKYLKTSV
-441 RGDAKR
+441 RGDAKQ
-447 FMEYNYAL
+447 FMEYDYALSPTQQTAYKNQIAAANIGRDKIYAAKFDRKTGTWKKDKDIDLADFL
-455 NEDQQKAY
+455 NEDNKWTVTNARFGAQGRTYIAKNKDGEVIRFVMPIGINPNVEKNIDKRAEDAINISKTLQSGKLNGKPLTDVQKAQLRQAY
-463 KNAIIT
+463 NNAI
-469 ANLGND
+469 
-475 KVYESTFNRKTQK
+475 Q
-488 FERGKS
+488 
-494 IDLSDFAT
+494 
-502 DENKYT
+502 
-508 ITDIR
+508 
-513 MSTFGNTAIVQ
+513 Q
-524 DKKNGKV
+524 
-531 YRIALPSGINYV
+531 
-543 NERQRDAALQAAKQ
+543 
-557 ASEIVYT
+557 
-564 KKLPNGKA
+564 
-572 ATQTEIAQAEQD
+572 
-584 YKNAINYA
+584 A
-592 YLYQSQL
+592 YLFQSQL
-599 GIQNTTKTQEYSP
+599 GVLNNTSTQDFAAQAYE
-612 QGY
+612 

>member
-1 MANYSLTVNST
+1 MAKNYSLTVSST

-57 DADVYSKYK
+57 DADVYNTYK
-66 SYSNQLKEAANDVL
+66 AYSNQLKAAADDIL
-80 NNGINAASRRNLMNM
+80 NNGINTASRRNLMNM

-117 QVLWQARLQDPTLI
+117 QILWQARLQDPTLI

-208 TNATNKVLGAIYQQV
+208 TTATNKVLGAIYQQV

-232 ANENQRRQAANF
+232 ANENQRKQAANF

-274 QLALLQAQ
+274 QLALMQAQ
-282 QQQTNDN
+282 QQQQNQ
-289 LPINPTPIYTPEEQK
+289 LSAINEVPIYIPEEQNEVDK
-304 EADEMRE
+304 IRE
-311 KYKQYFYTKNGR
+311 KYKKYFYTKNGR
-323 TYLSQKGREQYF
+323 TYLRQIGREAYN
-335 KEQELLTKIDR
+335 E
-346 GEKITDKELNEWKN
+346 GEIHYTNN
-360 SEIGKKIINSKIPQS
+360 SENIKRGAVMGSDGRMYDLKKDKQGRYYYTEKS
-375 RFSKK
+375 
-380 VDFSK
+380 DFK
-385 DSPVV
+385 D
-390 FLKELKN
+390 
-397 ELNKNRGFKTFLD
+397 FLD

-417 LGKGH
+417 LGKGN

-430 NLWSKYISTGV
+430 NLWNKYISTGV
-441 RGDAKR
+441 KGDAKQ

-455 NEDQQKAY
+455 NNEQQNTYTKM
-463 KNAIIT
+463 
-469 ANLGND
+469 LGEIGGLYEAKFD
-475 KVYESTFNRKTQK
+475 KKS
-488 FERGKS
+488 GKWIEGDK
-494 IDLSDFAT
+494 IDLEDFRNADNKWNVTSARYGSSGRTYLAT
-502 DENKYT
+502 NKEGKQLRLISRNYINPNVEEN
-508 ITDIR
+508 IDRLMIR
-513 MSTFGNTAIVQ
+513 NNKISNALRSGYMDGKKMTEADRAYYEQELRNNVQ
-524 DKKNGKV
+524 
-531 YRIALPSGINYV
+531 
-543 NERQRDAALQAAKQ
+543 QAQ
-557 ASEIVYT
+557 WF
-564 KKLPNGKA
+564 
-572 ATQTEIAQAEQD
+572 
-584 YKNAINYA
+584 
-592 YLYQSQL
+592 QSQV
-599 GIQNTTKTQEYSP
+599 GIQNTTSAQTYNP
-612 QGY
+612 QSFN

>member
-136 ELGLSYYMKNPTYT
+136 ELGLSYYMKNPSYT

-208 TNATNKVLGAIYQQV
+208 TTATNKVLGAIYQQV

-265 ARENYKFNQ
+265 ARENYKFQQ
-274 QLALLQAQ
+274 QLALAQAQ
-282 QQQTNDN
+282 QQQNQ
-289 LPINPTPIYTPEEQK
+289 LSAINEVPIYTPEEQK
-304 EADEMRE
+304 EADKMKE

-323 TYLSQKGREQYF
+323 TYLSQKGREAY
-335 KEQELLTKIDR
+335 
-346 GEKITDKELNEWKN
+346 NEEEVHYTNN
-360 SEIGKKIINSKIPQS
+360 SENIKRGSVMGSDGRMYDLKKDKQGRYYYTEKS
-375 RFSKK
+375 
-380 VDFSK
+380 DFK
-385 DSPVV
+385 D
-390 FLKELKN
+390 FLN
-397 ELNKNRGFKTFLD
+397 

-430 NLWSKYISTGV
+430 NLWDKYLKTGV
-441 RGDAKR
+441 RGDAKQ
-447 FMEYNYAL
+447 FMEYDYAL
-455 NEDQQKAY
+455 NPTQQEAYKTLLGNAGDLYEAKFDKKSGKWIKGDKLDLEDFLNEDKKWNITASRYGSSGRTYLATNKEGKKLRIISRNYINPNVEENIDKLMTRNNKISNALRSGYMDGKKMTEADKAY
-463 KNAIIT
+463 YEQELKN
-469 ANLGND
+469 N
-475 KVYESTFNRKTQK
+475 
-488 FERGKS
+488 
-494 IDLSDFAT
+494 
-502 DENKYT
+502 
-508 ITDIR
+508 
-513 MSTFGNTAIVQ
+513 VQ
-524 DKKNGKV
+524 
-531 YRIALPSGINYV
+531 
-543 NERQRDAALQAAKQ
+543 QAQ
-557 ASEIVYT
+557 WF
-564 KKLPNGKA
+564 
-572 ATQTEIAQAEQD
+572 
-584 YKNAINYA
+584 
-592 YLYQSQL
+592 QSQV
-599 GIQNTTKTQEYSP
+599 GIQNTTSAQTYAP
-612 QGY
+612 QAYN

>member
-1 MANYSLTVNST
+1 MAKNYSLTVNST

-57 DADVYSKYK
+57 DTDVYSKYK

-136 ELGLSYYMKNPTYT
+136 ELGLSYYMKNPSYT

-208 TNATNKVLGAIYQQV
+208 TTATNKVLGAIYQQV

-265 ARENYKFNQ
+265 ARENYKLQQ
-274 QLALLQAQ
+274 QLALAQAQ
-282 QQQTNDN
+282 QHQNQ
-289 LPINPTPIYTPEEQK
+289 LSAINEVPIYTPEEQK
-304 EADEMRE
+304 EADKMKE
-311 KYKQYFYTKNGR
+311 KYKQYFYTKNGH
-323 TYLSQKGREQYF
+323 TYLSQKGREEYEKQ
-335 KEQELLTKIDR
+335 KNILKTKTNNISG
-346 GEKITDKELNEWKN
+346 GE
-360 SEIGKKIINSKIPQS
+360 GKFTQLGENLSKIENT
-375 RFSKK
+375 
-380 VDFSK
+380 DFYN
-385 DSPVV
+385 
-390 FLKELKN
+390 FLN
-397 ELNKNRGFKTFLD
+397 
-410 SLGAQKY
+410 SIGAQKY

-430 NLWSKYISTGV
+430 NLWSKYINTG
-441 RGDAKR
+441 GDAKQ
-447 FMEYNYAL
+447 FMEYDYALSPTQQTAYKNQIAAANIGRDRIYAAKFDRKSGTWKKDKDIDLADFL
-455 NEDQQKAY
+455 NEDNKWTVTNARFGAQGRTYIAKNKDGKVIRFVMPIGINPNVEENIDKRAEDAMNISKTLQSGKLNDKPLTDVQKAQLRQAY
-463 KNAIIT
+463 NNAI
-469 ANLGND
+469 
-475 KVYESTFNRKTQK
+475 Q
-488 FERGKS
+488 
-494 IDLSDFAT
+494 
-502 DENKYT
+502 
-508 ITDIR
+508 
-513 MSTFGNTAIVQ
+513 Q
-524 DKKNGKV
+524 
-531 YRIALPSGINYV
+531 
-543 NERQRDAALQAAKQ
+543 
-557 ASEIVYT
+557 
-564 KKLPNGKA
+564 
-572 ATQTEIAQAEQD
+572 
-584 YKNAINYA
+584 A
-592 YLYQSQL
+592 YLFQSQL
-599 GIQNTTKTQEYSP
+599 GVLNNTSTQDFAAQAYK
-612 QGY
+612 

>member
-57 DADVYSKYK
+57 DTDVYNIYK
-66 SYSNQLKEAANDVL
+66 SYSNQLKAAADDIL

-165 AAQNLAKTL
+165 ATQNLAKTL

-208 TNATNKVLGAIYQQV
+208 TTATNKVLSAIYQQV

-232 ANENQRRQAANF
+232 ANENQRKQAANF

-265 ARENYKFNQ
+265 ARENYKLQQ
-274 QLALLQAQ
+274 QLALMQAQ
-282 QQQTNDN
+282 QQQQDQ
-289 LPINPTPIYTPEEQK
+289 LSAINEVPIYTPEEQK
-304 EADEMRE
+304 EADKMRE
-311 KYKQYFYTKNGR
+311 KYKKYFYTKNGR
-323 TYLSQKGREQYF
+323 TYLSQKGREEYEKQ
-335 KEQELLTKIDR
+335 KNILKTKTNNISGR
-346 GEKITDKELNEWKN
+346 EGKFTQLGENL
-360 SEIGKKIINSKIPQS
+360 SKIENT
-375 RFSKK
+375 
-380 VDFSK
+380 DFYN
-385 DSPVV
+385 
-390 FLKELKN
+390 FLN
-397 ELNKNRGFKTFLD
+397 
-410 SLGAQKY
+410 SIGAQKY
-417 LGKGH
+417 LGKGN
-422 NWQPGNVG
+422 NWQPGNIG
-430 NLWSKYISTGV
+430 NLWNKYISTGV
-441 RGDAKR
+441 RGDTKQ

-455 NEDQQKAY
+455 NNEQQNTYTKM
-463 KNAIIT
+463 
-469 ANLGND
+469 LGEIGGLYEAKFD
-475 KVYESTFNRKTQK
+475 KKS
-488 FERGKS
+488 GKWIKGDK
-494 IDLSDFAT
+494 IDLEDFRNVDNKWNVTSARYGSSGRTYLAT
-502 DENKYT
+502 NKEGKQLRLISRNSINPNVEEN
-508 ITDIR
+508 IDRLMIR
-513 MSTFGNTAIVQ
+513 NNEISNALKSGYM
-524 DKKNGKV
+524 NGKKMTEADRAYYEQKLRNNV
-531 YRIALPSGINYV
+531 
-543 NERQRDAALQAAKQ
+543 QQAQ
-557 ASEIVYT
+557 WF
-564 KKLPNGKA
+564 
-572 ATQTEIAQAEQD
+572 
-584 YKNAINYA
+584 
-592 YLYQSQL
+592 QSQV
-599 GIQNTTKTQEYSP
+599 GIQNTTSAQTYAP
-612 QGY
+612 QSFN

>member
-1 MANYSLTVNST
+1 MANYSLMISSS

-95 RAQYASNIIPIEEAY
+95 RTQYASNIIPIEEAY

-136 ELGLSYYMKNPTYT
+136 ELGLSYYMKNPSYT

-174 SSYGKGEP
+174 SSYGKGES

-208 TNATNKVLGAIYQQV
+208 TTATNKVLGAIYQQV

-265 ARENYKFNQ
+265 ARENYKLQQ
-274 QLALLQAQ
+274 QLALAQAQ
-282 QQQTNDN
+282 QQQNQ
-289 LPINPTPIYTPEEQK
+289 LAAINEVPIYTPEEQN
-304 EADEMRE
+304 EADKMKE

-323 TYLSQKGREQYF
+323 TYLSQKGREAYN
-335 KEQELLTKIDR
+335 E
-346 GEKITDKELNEWKN
+346 GEIHYTNN
-360 SEIGKKIINSKIPQS
+360 SENIKRGSVMGSDGRMYDLKKDKQGRYYYTEKS
-375 RFSKK
+375 
-380 VDFSK
+380 DFK
-385 DSPVV
+385 D
-390 FLKELKN
+390 FLN
-397 ELNKNRGFKTFLD
+397 

-430 NLWSKYISTGV
+430 NLWNKYINTGV
-441 RGDAKR
+441 RGDAKQ
-447 FMEYNYAL
+447 FMEYDYALSPTQQTAYKNQIAAANIGRDRIYTAKFDKKLGTWKKDKDIDLADFL
-455 NEDQQKAY
+455 NEDNKWTVTNARFGAQGRTYIAKNKDGEVIRFVMPIGINPNVEKNIDKRAEDAINISKTLQSGKLNGKPLTDVQKAQLRQAY
-463 KNAIIT
+463 NNAI
-469 ANLGND
+469 
-475 KVYESTFNRKTQK
+475 Q
-488 FERGKS
+488 
-494 IDLSDFAT
+494 
-502 DENKYT
+502 
-508 ITDIR
+508 
-513 MSTFGNTAIVQ
+513 Q
-524 DKKNGKV
+524 
-531 YRIALPSGINYV
+531 
-543 NERQRDAALQAAKQ
+543 
-557 ASEIVYT
+557 
-564 KKLPNGKA
+564 
-572 ATQTEIAQAEQD
+572 
-584 YKNAINYA
+584 A
-592 YLYQSQL
+592 YLFQSQL
-599 GIQNTTKTQEYSP
+599 GVLNNTSTQDFAAQAYE
-612 QGY
+612 

>member
-57 DADVYSKYK
+57 DADIYSKYK
-66 SYSNQLKEAANDVL
+66 AYSNQLKEAANDVL
-80 NNGINAASRRNLMNM
+80 NNGINAASRRTLMNM
-95 RAQYASNIIPIEEAY
+95 RAQYASNIVPIEEAY
-110 NKRQQQA
+110 NKRQQQS
-117 QVLWQARLQDPTLI
+117 QLLWQARLQDPTLI

-136 ELGLSYYMKNPTYT
+136 ELGLSYYMQNPSYT

-182 IDSYTNTFIQKHGL
+182 IDGYTNTFIQKHGL

-265 ARENYKFNQ
+265 ARENYKFQQ
-274 QLALLQAQ
+274 QLALAQAQ
-282 QQQTNDN
+282 QQQTQ
-289 LPINPTPIYTPEEQK
+289 LAAINEVPIYIPEEQK
-304 EADEMRE
+304 EADKMKE

-360 SEIGKKIINSKIPQS
+360 SEIGKKIINSRIPQS

-385 DSPVV
+385 DFLIV

-441 RGDAKR
+441 RGDAKQY
-447 FMEYNYAL
+447 MEYDYALSPTQQTAYKNQIAAANIGRDRIYAAKFDRKSGTWKKDKDIDLADFL
-455 NEDQQKAY
+455 NEDNKWTVTNARFGAQGRTYIAKNKKGEVIRFVMPVGINPNVEKNIDKRAEDAMNISKTLQSGKLNGKPLTDVQKAQLRQAY
-463 KNAIIT
+463 NNAI
-469 ANLGND
+469 
-475 KVYESTFNRKTQK
+475 Q
-488 FERGKS
+488 
-494 IDLSDFAT
+494 
-502 DENKYT
+502 
-508 ITDIR
+508 
-513 MSTFGNTAIVQ
+513 Q
-524 DKKNGKV
+524 
-531 YRIALPSGINYV
+531 
-543 NERQRDAALQAAKQ
+543 
-557 ASEIVYT
+557 
-564 KKLPNGKA
+564 
-572 ATQTEIAQAEQD
+572 
-584 YKNAINYA
+584 A
-592 YLYQSQL
+592 YLFQSQL
-599 GIQNTTKTQEYSP
+599 GVLNNTSTQDFAAQAYE
-612 QGY
+612 

>member
-1 MANYSLTVNST
+1 MANYSLMISSS

-57 DADVYSKYK
+57 DADVYNTYK
-66 SYSNQLKEAANDVL
+66 AYSNQLKAAADDIL
-80 NNGINAASRRNLMNM
+80 NNGINTASRRNLMNM

-208 TNATNKVLGAIYQQV
+208 TTATNKVLGAIYQQV

-265 ARENYKFNQ
+265 ARENYKLQQ
-274 QLALLQAQ
+274 QLALMQAQ
-282 QQQTNDN
+282 QQQQAQ
-289 LPINPTPIYTPEEQK
+289 LSAINEVPIYTPEEQ
-304 EADEMRE
+304 DEVAKMRE
-311 KYKQYFYTKNGR
+311 KYKKYFYTKNGR
-323 TYLSQKGREQYF
+323 TYLSQKGREAYEG
-335 KEQELLTKIDR
+335 KVRLKAIDIANYQHEGKGKYGYGQFILR
-346 GEKITDKELNEWKN
+346 DNMSGKTTVVPIQKDKEGYYYIVDSGFSDLLN
-360 SEIGKKIINSKIPQS
+360 
-375 RFSKK
+375 
-380 VDFSK
+380 
-385 DSPVV
+385 
-390 FLKELKN
+390 
-397 ELNKNRGFKTFLD
+397 

-417 LGKGH
+417 LGKGN

-441 RGDAKR
+441 KGDAKQY
-447 FMEYNYAL
+447 MEYDYPLNSTQQEAYKTLLGNAGDLYEAKFNRKSGKWVKGDKLDLEDFL
-455 NEDQQKAY
+455 NEDNKWNVTSARYGSSGRTYLATNKEGKQLRLISRNYINPNVEENIDRLMIRNNKISNALRSGYMDGKKMTEADKAY
-463 KNAIIT
+463 
-469 ANLGND
+469 
-475 KVYESTFNRKTQK
+475 YEQELRN
-488 FERGKS
+488 
-494 IDLSDFAT
+494 
-502 DENKYT
+502 N
-508 ITDIR
+508 
-513 MSTFGNTAIVQ
+513 VQ
-524 DKKNGKV
+524 
-531 YRIALPSGINYV
+531 
-543 NERQRDAALQAAKQ
+543 QAQ
-557 ASEIVYT
+557 WF
-564 KKLPNGKA
+564 
-572 ATQTEIAQAEQD
+572 
-584 YKNAINYA
+584 
-592 YLYQSQL
+592 QSQV
-599 GIQNTTKTQEYSP
+599 GIQNTTSAQTYNP
-612 QGY
+612 QSFN

>member
-1 MANYSLTVNST
+1 MANYSLMISSS

-57 DADVYSKYK
+57 DADVYNTYK
-66 SYSNQLKEAANDVL
+66 AYSNQLKDAADDVL

-136 ELGLSYYMKNPTYT
+136 ELGLSYYMQNPTYT

-208 TNATNKVLGAIYQQV
+208 TTATNKVLGAIYQQV

-259 AMENFE
+259 AIENFE
-265 ARENYKFNQ
+265 ARENYKLQQ
-274 QLALLQAQ
+274 QLALMQAQ
-282 QQQTNDN
+282 QQQQDQ
-289 LPINPTPIYTPEEQK
+289 LSAINEVPIYTPEEQK

-311 KYKQYFYTKNGR
+311 KYKKYFYTKNGR
-323 TYLSQKGREQYF
+323 TYLRQIGREAYN
-335 KEQELLTKIDR
+335 E
-346 GEKITDKELNEWKN
+346 GEVHYTNN
-360 SEIGKKIINSKIPQS
+360 SENIKRGSVMGSDGRMYDLKKDKQGRYYYTEKS
-375 RFSKK
+375 
-380 VDFSK
+380 DFK
-385 DSPVV
+385 D
-390 FLKELKN
+390 
-397 ELNKNRGFKTFLD
+397 FLD

-417 LGKGH
+417 LGKGN

-430 NLWSKYISTGV
+430 NLWNKYISTGV
-441 RGDAKR
+441 RGDAKQ

-455 NEDQQKAY
+455 NNEQQNTYTKM
-463 KNAIIT
+463 
-469 ANLGND
+469 LGEIGGLYEAKFD
-475 KVYESTFNRKTQK
+475 KKS
-488 FERGKS
+488 GKWVEGDK
-494 IDLSDFAT
+494 IDLEDFRKADNKWNVTSARYGSSGRTYLAT
-502 DENKYT
+502 NKEGKQLRLISRNYINPNVEEN
-508 ITDIR
+508 IDRLMIR
-513 MSTFGNTAIVQ
+513 NNKISNALRSGYMDGKKMTEADRAYYEQELKNNVQ
-524 DKKNGKV
+524 
-531 YRIALPSGINYV
+531 
-543 NERQRDAALQAAKQ
+543 QAQ
-557 ASEIVYT
+557 WF
-564 KKLPNGKA
+564 
-572 ATQTEIAQAEQD
+572 
-584 YKNAINYA
+584 
-592 YLYQSQL
+592 QSQV
-599 GIQNTTKTQEYSP
+599 GIQNTTSAQTYAP
-612 QGY
+612 QAYN

>member
-80 NNGINAASRRNLMNM
+80 NNGINAASRRTLMNM
-95 RAQYASNIIPIEEAY
+95 RAQYASNIVPIEEAY
-110 NKRQQQA
+110 NKRQQQS
-117 QVLWQARLQDPTLI
+117 QLLWQARLQDPTLI

-136 ELGLSYYMKNPTYT
+136 ELGLSYYMQNPSYT

-174 SSYGKGEP
+174 SSYGKGKP
-182 IDSYTNTFIQKHGL
+182 IDNYTNTFIQRHGL
-196 TRNDIQKYLNGE
+196 TRDDVQKYLNGD
-208 TNATNKVLGAIYQQV
+208 TTATNKVLGAIYQQV

-232 ANENQRRQAANF
+232 ANENQKRQAASF

-251 AIGQDTVQ
+251 AIGQDTIN

-282 QQQTNDN
+282 QQQSNSIAVN
-289 LPINPTPIYTPEEQK
+289 EMPIYTPEEQK
-304 EADEMRE
+304 EADKMRD

-323 TYLSQKGREQYF
+323 TYLTQKGREVYN
-335 KEQELLTKIDR
+335 E
-346 GEKITDKELNEWKN
+346 GEVHYTSN
-360 SEIGKKIINSKIPQS
+360 SENIKRGSVMGSDGRMYNLKKDKQGRYYYTEKS
-375 RFSKK
+375 
-380 VDFSK
+380 DFK
-385 DSPVV
+385 D
-390 FLKELKN
+390 FLN
-397 ELNKNRGFKTFLD
+397 

-417 LGKGH
+417 LGKGT

-441 RGDAKR
+441 RGDAKQY
-447 FMEYNYAL
+447 MEYDYAL
-455 NEDQQKAY
+455 SPEQQKAY
-463 KNAIIT
+463 KNQIAA
-469 ANLGND
+469 ANIGRD
-475 KVYESTFNRKTQK
+475 KIYAAKFDRKTGTWK
-488 FERGKS
+488 KDKD
-494 IDLSDFAT
+494 IDLADFLNEDNKWTVTNARFGAQGRT
-502 DENKYT
+502 YIAKNKEGKIIRFVMPVGINPNVEENIDKKAKDAMD
-508 ITDIR
+508 ISAILRSGKLKGKPLTDIQK
-513 MSTFGNTAIVQ
+513 AQ
-524 DKKNGKV
+524 
-531 YRIALPSGINYV
+531 L
-543 NERQRDAALQAAKQ
+543 RQA
-557 ASEIVYT
+557 Y
-564 KKLPNGKA
+564 N
-572 ATQTEIAQAEQD
+572 
-584 YKNAINYA
+584 NAIQQA
-592 YLYQSQL
+592 YLFQSQL
-599 GIQNTTKTQEYSP
+599 GVLNNTSTQDFAAQAYE
-612 QGY
+612 